1 MRKSVKISWTS
12 ISQVWDGVYISMLEL
27 ILNEMMYVH
36 KELINLDGRR
46 ITWKW

>member
-12 ISQVWDGVYISMLEL
+12 ISQVCDGVYISILKL
-27 ILNEMMYVH
+27 ILNEMMYVY

-46 ITWKW
+46 LTWK